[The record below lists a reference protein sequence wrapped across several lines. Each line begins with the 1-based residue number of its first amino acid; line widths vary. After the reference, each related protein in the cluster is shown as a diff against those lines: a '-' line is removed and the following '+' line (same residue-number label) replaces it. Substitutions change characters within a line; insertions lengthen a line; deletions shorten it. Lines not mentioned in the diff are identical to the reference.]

1 MSYQHS
7 VWPQFFQYT
16 ESLLIDRPEMMSSFQ
31 LGFLIL
37 LSSAVL
43 IIASSS
49 SAADAQQEIIQ
60 SIIHHENV
68 RH

>member
-1 MSYQHS
+1 
-7 VWPQFFQYT
+7 
-16 ESLLIDRPEMMSSFQ
+16 MMSSFQ

-60 SIIHHENV
+60 SIIHRENV
-68 RH
+68 GKTLMYFIFTIEPYT

>member
-1 MSYQHS
+1 
-7 VWPQFFQYT
+7 
-16 ESLLIDRPEMMSSFQ
+16 MMSSFQ

-60 SIIHHENV
+60 SIIHRENV
-68 RH
+68 GKTLMYFIFTIEPYA